1 MVFMRFY
8 VVLLACAFLTSCSD
22 KQAAIGSMEGGRS
35 PEWTVKKYQ
44 QFVDQN
50 QFEEAKELSTPA
62 EQARLDRLA
71 AVMVR
76 EALAESVLNTRFLQI
91 NCNAEGPV
99 SYCQCLVEDEYERYE
114 LVYKLTWRQGQ
125 WLVDAP
131 DNRGVGEEEVI
142 DGVLNGMKEI
152 MQ

>member
-1 MVFMRFY
+1 MFMMRLY
-8 VVLLACAFLTSCSD
+8 VVLLVCVFLTSCGE

-35 PEWTVKKYQ
+35 PEWTVQKYQ

-50 QFEEAKELSTPA
+50 QLEEAKELSTPA
-62 EQARLDRLA
+62 EQARLDQLA

-76 EALAESVLNTRFLQI
+76 ESLAESVLNTRFLQI
-91 NCNAEGPV
+91 NCDAEGAV
-99 SYCQCLVEDEYERYE
+99 SYCQCLVQDEYERYE
-114 LVYKLTWRQGQ
+114 LVYKLNWRQGQ

-131 DNRGVGEEEVI
+131 ENGGVAEGEVV
-142 DGVLNGMKEI
+142 DGVLKDMREI

>member
-1 MVFMRFY
+1 MRLY
-8 VVLLACAFLTSCSD
+8 VVLLVCALIAGCGD
-22 KQAAIGSMEGGRS
+22 EQAAIGSMEGGRS

-50 QFEEAKELSTPA
+50 QFEEAKEISTPA
-62 EQARLDRLA
+62 EQARLDQLA

-76 EALAESVLNTRFLQI
+76 ESLAETVLSTRFLQI
-91 NCNAEGPV
+91 NCDAEGAV

-131 DNRGVGEEEVI
+131 DNKGVGEEEVI

>member
-1 MVFMRFY
+1 MFAMRLY
-8 VVLLACAFLTSCSD
+8 VVLLVCAFITGCGD
-22 KQAAIGSMEGGRS
+22 KQAVIGSMEGGRS

-62 EQARLDRLA
+62 EQARLDQLA

-76 EALAESVLNTRFLQI
+76 ESLGETVLNTRFLQV
-91 NCNAEGPV
+91 NCDAEGAV

-114 LVYKLTWRQGQ
+114 MVYKLTWRQGQ

-142 DGVLNGMKEI
+142 DGVLKGMKEI

>member
-1 MVFMRFY
+1 MFVIRLY
-8 VVLLACAFLTSCSD
+8 VVLLVFAFMTSCGE

-35 PEWTVKKYQ
+35 PEWTVQKYQ
-44 QFVDQN
+44 QLVDQN
-50 QFEEAKELSTPA
+50 QFDEAKELSTPA
-62 EQARLDRLA
+62 EQARLDQLA

-76 EALAESVLNTRFLQI
+76 ESLGETVLNTRFLQV
-91 NCNAEGPV
+91 NCDTEGAL

-114 LVYKLTWRQGQ
+114 MVYKLTWRQGQ

-142 DGVLNGMKEI
+142 DGVLKGMKEI